1 MILKR
6 PRDAFPTF
14 AQNWD
19 VNAATFEKLNKLLPT
34 VEVDVKR
41 RIEKIYKN
49 LGAISATLASGYT
62 ANYLAFAA
70 APCDKDSVKRLKQQN
85 EKLSNAVLLLIAL
98 QYETEREKTGHSK
111 DRELQINLDDLV
123 E

>member
-1 MILKR
+1 M
-6 PRDAFPTF
+6 F

-19 VNAATFEKLNKLLPT
+19 VNVAATFEKLNKLLPT

-62 ANYLAFAA
+62 DNYLAFAA
-70 APCDKDSVKRLKQQN
+70 APCDKTQSRD
-85 EKLSNAVLLLIAL
+85 
-98 QYETEREKTGHSK
+98 
-111 DRELQINLDDLV
+111 
-123 E
+123 